1 MLIGMRLDKIEIFIH
16 DLLIKTP
23 ALRHA
28 LYRFYQRV
36 LHTVSPKIKSEG
48 NLIRISPNDDKEYF
62 FGYYDKCPWDITGER
77 ILCMRTSSTTKSV
90 APKESAEIILINTRA
105 GTYEKIAETRTWN
118 VQQGCMLQWLGP
130 DYSNKILFNDFRD
143 GEYCSVIL
151 DLENRKEKVI
161 HRPVYSVSN
170 DGKIALSLDFSRL
183 HRLRPGYGYSNVDDI
198 TKNELCPDATCIWKI
213 DLNTGNIEP
222 LLKYTDF
229 TSLEPREEMIDAE
242 HKVNHIM
249 LNPSGNRFMVLH
261 RWIKGTM
268 KYTRLVTCNCDGTD
282 MYNLSDDDF
291 VSHCT
296 WKNDNEILSYLNKKD
311 EGKGY
316 YLMQDRK
323 KEYSHLW
330 PELLMDGHP
339 SYLPNGRLVV
349 TDTYPNRQRLQT
361 LYVMKDDKVNKVAR
375 MFSPFKYGG
384 DVRCDLHPRWNRNGD
399 KICFDATFEGKRGLY
414 VANYVGSNLK

>member
-1 MLIGMRLDKIEIFIH
+1 MKLDKIEIFIH

-23 ALRHA
+23 ALRHFI
-28 LYRFYQRV
+28 YSSYQR
-36 LHTVSPKIKSEG
+36 LLYIISPKIKSEG
-48 NLIRISPNDDKEYF
+48 NIIRISPNDDKEYF
-62 FGYYDKCPWDITGER
+62 FGYYDKSPWDKTGKR
-77 ILCMRTSSTTKSV
+77 ILCLRTSNTTKSV
-90 APKESAEIILINTRA
+90 APKEIADIILINTLD

-170 DGKIALSLDFSRL
+170 DGKIALTLDFSRL

-198 TKNELCPDATCIWKI
+198 TKNELCPDATCIWKVYL
-213 DLNTGNIEP
+213 DNGNVEP
-222 LLKYTDF
+222 LLKYVDF
-229 TSLEPREEMIDAE
+229 STFEPRDEMIGAE

-249 LNPSGNRFMVLH
+249 INSSGKRFMVLH

-311 EGKGY
+311 KGKGY
-316 YLMQDRK
+316 YLMQDKK

-330 PELLMDGHP
+330 NELLMDGHP
-339 SYLPNGRLVV
+339 SYSPDGDLVV

-361 LYVMKDDKVNKVAR
+361 IYVMKNDKVNKVAR
-375 MFSPFKYGG
+375 VFSPFKYGG

-414 VANYVGSNLK
+414 IVKNIE